1 MIRATVL
8 ALVLLAS
15 VTAPAAAQTPL
26 LAAEDATDL
35 SNELADAQAEQGVCY
50 GYVARINGIPTDVGS
65 STGGPG
71 QALDP
76 DSGCPNGFAQLV
88 ADITYTCESCEAEDS
103 AVVAIESSLP
113 EAPAP
118 EDLQRLGLNARQLVG
133 EEDDTALIH
142 MVAAMPLLVADKGG
156 ARPVGF
162 ELPQQV
168 PAADR
173 PTNSPG
179 SDFLRETWPILVLC
193 VFLVA
198 LGPFW
203 WLRSRR
209 ST

>member
-1 MIRATVL
+1 MIRAALL
-8 ALVLLAS
+8 ALVLLA
-15 VTAPAAAQTPL
+15 VAGAPAAAQTPL
-26 LAAEDATDL
+26 LAEEDAIDL
-35 SNELADAQAEQGVCY
+35 NNELAEAQAEQGVCY
-50 GYVARINGIPTDVGS
+50 GYVARINGVATDVGS

-71 QALDP
+71 KALDTGT
-76 DSGCPNGFAQLV
+76 SCPGGFAQLV
-88 ADITYTCESCEAEDS
+88 ADITYTCDSCEAEDS
-103 AVVAIESSLP
+103 ASVAIESSLP
-113 EAPAP
+113 DAPAY
-118 EDLQRLGLNARQLVG
+118 EDLAALGLASGDLVG

-142 MVAAMPLLVADKGG
+142 MAAALPLLVADKRQ

-162 ELPQQV
+162 DLPEQV
-168 PAADR
+168 PATDR

-193 VFLVA
+193 AFLVA